1 MVGNVQRRDGRYIGQ
16 RVLNIEM
23 LGRRKIGRS
32 QRRVI
37 DVLREDMQRVGV
49 TEKDKEHKQ
58 HSLMA
63 INC

>member
-1 MVGNVQRRDGRYIGQ
+1 M
-16 RVLNIEM
+16 NIEM